1 MKMAENKMEEV
12 AELLGVELGMPFN
25 IKGMKKNNPFVLQS
39 DGLSNSNGIRCC
51 SVLFLLLTGDHEI
64 EQPIL
69 DDIEKRYLE
78 GVLRPF
84 KDRVRF
90 IVKEKDNNNFEYII
104 ISVGL
109 ETIAFPVFEKGM
121 MYKGMK
127 TGKRY
132 SVKELGLFE

>member
-25 IKGMKKNNPFVLQS
+25 IKGMKENNPFVLQS
-39 DGLSNSNGIRCC
+39 DGLSNSTGIRRC
-51 SVLFLLLTGDHEI
+51 SVLFLLLTGDCEI

-69 DDIEKRYLE
+69 DAIEKRYLE

-84 KDRVRF
+84 KDRVRY
-90 IVKEKDNNNFEYII
+90 IIKEKNDNFEYIL

-109 ETIAFPVFEKGM
+109 EIIAFPVFEKGI

-132 SVKELGLFE
+132 SIKELGLFE